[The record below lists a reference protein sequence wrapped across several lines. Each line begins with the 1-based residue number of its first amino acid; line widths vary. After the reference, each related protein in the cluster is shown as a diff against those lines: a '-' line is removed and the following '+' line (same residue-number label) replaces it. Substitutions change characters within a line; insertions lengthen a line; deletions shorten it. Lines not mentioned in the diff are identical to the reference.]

1 MEIKMTILK
10 QNVRE
15 QLLELIKTAI
25 LDGTYPMGSKLNL
38 DELRRTFGVSNTPLR
53 EAISI
58 LEGQGLVEYRPNQ
71 GVFVVSPTRQEHFE
85 LAQYM
90 LFLMLSAYDYC
101 VENKEMAPLLSLMQK
116 ELKQQRLY
124 VEREDTY
131 HYALCSNNFDRCI
144 VDYTENTCLIRN
156 YDAHFALL
164 TLMNAE
170 YAENDR
176 ESMQT
181 FYLQHKNILAAMRQG
196 DRGLVRRLLKEHYY
210 KSEWIPQGFT
220 WN

>member
-1 MEIKMTILK
+1 MEIVK
-10 QNVRE
+10 QSVRN

-38 DELRRTFGVSNTPLR
+38 DELRRRLGVSNTPLR

-58 LEGQGLVEYRPNQ
+58 LEGQGLVQSRANQ

-101 VENKEMAPLLSLMQK
+101 VENKETTPLLSLMQK
-116 ELKQQRLY
+116 ELDLQKLY

-144 VDYTENTCLIRN
+144 IDYTENACLIRN
-156 YDAHFALL
+156 YDSHFALL

-170 YAENDR
+170 YAANDR
-176 ESMQT
+176 QSMQA
-181 FYLQHKNILAAMRQG
+181 FYLQHKNILAAMRRG
-196 DRGLVRRLLKEHYY
+196 DRELVRRLLKEHYY
-210 KSEWIPQGFT
+210 KAEWIPEGFT